1 MGRQVSQLLTQFWG
15 TVEWPNKSA
24 KLCAQNIT
32 HKQIKYKN
40 FLQEVTSSQ
49 KSENQNPNYLS
60 SDVLQWPESQP
71 APRGHKQDTP
81 GRLSG
86 DFSKHKLDEIVAGGK
101 GK

>member
-1 MGRQVSQLLTQFWG
+1 MLIRAHIQKELYRNR
-15 TVEWPNKSA
+15 ECN
-24 KLCAQNIT
+24 
-32 HKQIKYKN
+32 Y
-40 FLQEVTSSQ
+40 Q

-71 APRGHKQDTP
+71 APKGHKQDTP

>member
-1 MGRQVSQLLTQFWG
+1 
-15 TVEWPNKSA
+15 
-24 KLCAQNIT
+24 
-32 HKQIKYKN
+32 
-40 FLQEVTSSQ
+40 
-49 KSENQNPNYLS
+49 
-60 SDVLQWPESQP
+60 LQWPESQP